1 MSHASD
7 AAMAEL
13 VDAHDSKSCG
23 GDPMRVQFSL
33 AAQVKKNSSNTKG
46 MKDLI
51 VIIGP
56 TSSGKT
62 AIAIKLAKKINGEV
76 ISADSRQIYKHID
89 LASGKAMKK
98 EMAGVPHH
106 MIDVVSPKKVF
117 TVHDFKAGAE
127 RAIEDIVAR
136 GKTPIICGGTGF
148 YIDTLLFD
156 RNLPEVSPDLKLRN
170 ELSKKP
176 ATELFSMLKEI
187 DPARAEEIDAK
198 NPTRL
203 IRAIEIAKSLG
214 KVPKV
219 IDGPNALY
227 KKYKVEIIYVDL
239 PDERLFKKIKKRID
253 ERLAAGMIAEVKK
266 LHTKYKVS
274 WKRLH
279 EIGLECRF
287 IAMYLQEKMSLSEMR
302 DQLFQAHKQ
311 YVKRQRTW
319 FNKTKQNFSMK

>member
-1 MSHASD
+1 
-7 AAMAEL
+7 
-13 VDAHDSKSCG
+13 
-23 GDPMRVQFSL
+23 
-33 AAQVKKNSSNTKG
+33 VKKNSSNTKG

-62 AIAIKLAKKINGEV
+62 ALAIKLAKKINGEV
-76 ISADSRQIYKHID
+76 ISADSRQVYKHID
-89 LASGKAMKK
+89 LASGKATKK
-98 EMAGVPHH
+98 EMSGVPHH

-117 TVHDFKAGAE
+117 TVHDFKVGAE
-127 RAIEDIVAR
+127 RVIDDIVAR

-148 YIDTLLFD
+148 YVDTLLFD
-156 RNLPEVSPDLKLRN
+156 RNLPEVAPDLKLRK
-170 ELSKKP
+170 ELSKKTT
-176 ATELFSMLKEI
+176 AELFSMLKEI
-187 DPARAEEIDAK
+187 DPDRAEEIDAK

-219 IDGPNALY
+219 TDGPKALY

-239 PDERLFKKIKKRID
+239 PDEKLFKKIKKRID
-253 ERLAAGMIAEVKK
+253 ERLADGMVSEVKK
-266 LHTKYKVS
+266 LHTKHQVS
-274 WKRLH
+274 WKRLY

-287 IAMYLQEKMSLSEMR
+287 ISMHLQGKISLSEMR
-302 DQLFQAHKQ
+302 EQLFLSHKQ

-319 FNKTKQNFSMK
+319 FNKTKISFSSR